1 MTRPNFSHPSRQAPP
16 ISVLVLASALL
27 LLSACRDGSEE
38 YSDLVRTELASG
50 RTANQLIMDIHF
62 GMTRKQFYDYCWGM
76 HNKGIFE
83 DGANSTAVLYRLSK
97 PGQLKQAA
105 SMNFYPVFRNDTI
118 YKMWA
123 QFQYDAWAPWNKGLF
138 ADSLML
144 DVVGLYTKWYPG
156 NNFIK
161 LTDPKRG
168 TIYVKVDGNRRIV
181 VGRKDDVHVNV
192 DYTNLLV
199 DNHAKP

>member
-1 MTRPNFSHPSRQAPP
+1 MIRSIYLRSSLITLA
-16 ISVLVLASALL
+16 VLF
-27 LLSACRDGSEE
+27 SACRDGARS
-38 YSDLVRTELASG
+38 YSSLVKKELASG
-50 RTANQLIMDIHF
+50 RTANQLIMDVHF
-62 GMTRKQFYDYCWGM
+62 GMTRRQFYDYCWGM

-83 DGANSTAVLYRLSK
+83 DGANSTAVLYPLRG
-97 PGQLKQAA
+97 PGQLKQPA

-123 QFQYDAWAPWNKGLF
+123 QFEYDAWAPWNRSLF

-144 DVVGLYTKWYPG
+144 DVVNLYTKWYPG

-168 TIYVKVDGNRRIV
+168 TIFVKVDGNRRIV
-181 VGRKDDVHVNV
+181 VGRKDDAHVNV
-192 DYTNLLV
+192 DYTDLLA
-199 DNHAKP
+199 DNPTQP